1 MVWHPRYRQFLLPF
15 HALNHGLLPGYAV
28 LSTNLVLSVVALSIL
43 LHGLSVQPLLARYE
57 AWKQR
62 AS

>member
-1 MVWHPRYRQFLLPF
+1 M
-15 HALNHGLLPGYAV
+15 
-28 LSTNLVLSVVALSIL
+28 ALSIL

-62 AS
+62 A